1 MKKSGSEED
10 LQKDMEKG
18 GFRGGL
24 DPPESS
30 SRYSE
35 SSIQHFPTAS
45 RFGAKSGTKTIPKS
59 RFWGY
64 FGALGWFFGEKR
76 RSKKRPKK
84 REVKNEVQG
93 VMPTIDGTMVG
104 PRVSP

>member
-10 LQKDMEKG
+10 LQKDVEKG

-45 RFGAKSGTKTIPKS
+45 RFGAKSGPKTIPKS
-59 RFWGY
+59 RFGGLFWC
-64 FGALGWFFGEKR
+64 LGVFF
-76 RSKKRPKK
+76 
-84 REVKNEVQG
+84 
-93 VMPTIDGTMVG
+93 
-104 PRVSP
+104 

>member
-1 MKKSGSEED
+1 MKKSGSEEH
-10 LQKDMEKG
+10 LQKDVEKG

-59 RFWGY
+59 RFGGVILVPWGV
-64 FGALGWFFGEKR
+64 FLMKKGGPKNDLKKE
-76 RSKKRPKK
+76 RSKMGSR
-84 REVKNEVQG
+84 G
-93 VMPTIDGTMVG
+93 
-104 PRVSP
+104 S